1 MSVLAVVAW
10 CVFIFV
16 MSAQPAD
23 ESTELSMGV
32 VWHIIGFIVPG
43 YDQMSPA
50 DQLYWQ
56 QALDH
61 PVRKTAH
68 FLEYAVLGALM
79 LNAVVRV
86 MGNQGDGEDAG
97 QEGAGQPAVNQ
108 PEASQMAVDKAEA
121 GQPAVSQAGA
131 SQAQTSQENACPEDA
146 AREAA
151 GRVSARHLPAIFS
164 KPTFIAW
171 IFATAVAA
179 FDEVHQ
185 VFVPGRAG
193 MVSDVF
199 LDAAGALVGV
209 LLATLVSRLFSR
221 KSTHRAR

>member
-97 QEGAGQPAVNQ
+97 QEGA
-108 PEASQMAVDKAEA
+108 E
-121 GQPAVSQAGA
+121 
-131 SQAQTSQENACPEDA
+131 QENACPEDA

-209 LLATLVSRLFSR
+209 LLTTLASRLFSR
-221 KSTHRAR
+221 KSTRRAR

>member
-10 CVFIFV
+10 CVLIFV

-97 QEGAGQPAVNQ
+97 QQGA
-108 PEASQMAVDKAEA
+108 E
-121 GQPAVSQAGA
+121 
-131 SQAQTSQENACPEDA
+131 QENACPEDA

-193 MVSDVF
+193 MVSDIF
-199 LDAAGALVGV
+199 LDAAGAFVGV
-209 LLATLVSRLFSR
+209 LPATLVSRLFSR

>member
-97 QEGAGQPAVNQ
+97 QEGAGQ
-108 PEASQMAVDKAEA
+108 
-121 GQPAVSQAGA
+121 
-131 SQAQTSQENACPEDA
+131 ENACPEDA

-209 LLATLVSRLFSR
+209 LLATLVSRLFTR

>member
-86 MGNQGDGEDAG
+86 MGNQGDVEDAG
-97 QEGAGQPAVNQ
+97 QEGA
-108 PEASQMAVDKAEA
+108 E
-121 GQPAVSQAGA
+121 
-131 SQAQTSQENACPEDA
+131 QENACPEDA

>member
-1 MSVLAVVAW
+1 
-10 CVFIFV
+10 

-79 LNAVVRV
+79 LNAVMRA

-97 QEGAGQPAVNQ
+97 QEEAEQLEAGQPAVNQ

-131 SQAQTSQENACPEDA
+131 SQAHTSQENACPEDA

-151 GRVSARHLPAIFS
+151 DQGGARHLPAIFS

-179 FDEVHQ
+179 FDEVHP

-193 MVSDVF
+193 MVSDIF
-199 LDAAGALVGV
+199 LDAAGAFVGGLLV
-209 LLATLVSRLFSR
+209 TLVSRLFSR

>member
-97 QEGAGQPAVNQ
+97 QEGAGQ
-108 PEASQMAVDKAEA
+108 
-121 GQPAVSQAGA
+121 
-131 SQAQTSQENACPEDA
+131 ENACPEDA

-193 MVSDVF
+193 MVSDIF

-221 KSTHRAR
+221 KSTHRAC

>member
-1 MSVLAVVAW
+1 MSILAVVAW

-56 QALDH
+56 QMLDH

-79 LNAVVRV
+79 LNAVMRV
-86 MGNQGDGEDAG
+86 MGDQGDGEDAG
-97 QEGAGQPAVNQ
+97 QV
-108 PEASQMAVDKAEA
+108 K
-121 GQPAVSQAGA
+121 A
-131 SQAQTSQENACPEDA
+131 SQA
-146 AREAA
+146 EADQGGA
-151 GRVSARHLPAIFS
+151 HHLPAIFS

-193 MVSDVF
+193 MVSDIF
-199 LDAAGALVGV
+199 LDAVGALVGV

-221 KSTHRAR
+221 NSTHRAR